1 MQIKKN
7 FLVLFFI
14 AAATF
19 LLNACNLPVTKPNP
33 NSTPNIPFIETSVM
47 LTVTAFYASLPT
59 STLTPTPSATFTP
72 SPTTTLF
79 VIVPTL
85 TPTQQWLA
93 CPGIVVS
100 VTDTKKGDMLHI
112 LRCEDGLEYDLG
124 PLAKGVYA
132 IGPNDKFLVYVTI
145 DGFIYAARI
154 GDPYLHNLYDL
165 KNEHI
170 YSVFNKRVTPDF
182 KISFVDGTFSYTL
195 VLLEKNYGLKLGT
208 AEEGKKVLRSVRS
221 MAEFITENKKG

>member
-1 MQIKKN
+1 MRVKKN
-7 FLVLFFI
+7 FFVLFFI
-14 AAATF
+14 AAAMF
-19 LLNACNLPVTKPNP
+19 LLNACNLPAGNPNP
-33 NSTPNIPFIETSVM
+33 NLTPNIPSIETSVM
-47 LTVTAFYASLPT
+47 LTVTAFYASVPT

-72 SPTTTLF
+72 SPTMTLF

-132 IGPNDKFLVYVTI
+132 VGPNDKFLVYVTI
-145 DGFIYAARI
+145 DGFVYASRI
-154 GDPYLHNLYDL
+154 GDPYLYNLYDL

-170 YSVFNKRVTPDF
+170 YSVFNKKVTPDF
-182 KISFVDGTFSYTL
+182 KISFAGESPLFKL
-195 VLLEKNYGLKLGT
+195 VLLERNYDQKRVYDLPSG
-208 AEEGKKVLRSVRS
+208 
-221 MAEFITENKKG
+221 ITH

>member
-1 MQIKKN
+1 MRVKKN
-7 FLVLFFI
+7 IFVLFFI
-14 AAATF
+14 AAAMF
-19 LLNACNLPVTKPNP
+19 LLNACNLGIAKPDSNL
-33 NSTPNIPFIETSVM
+33 TPNIPYIETSVK

-59 STLTPTPSATFTP
+59 STLTPTPLATFTP
-72 SPTTTLF
+72 SPTMTLF
-79 VIVPTL
+79 VVVPTL

-154 GDPYLHNLYDL
+154 GDPYLHNLFDL

-170 YSVFNKRVTPDF
+170 YSVFNKKVTPDF
-182 KISFVDGTFSYTL
+182 KISFAGESPLFKL
-195 VLLEKNYGLKLGT
+195 VLLERNYDQKRMYELPSG
-208 AEEGKKVLRSVRS
+208 
-221 MAEFITENKKG
+221 ITH

>member
-1 MQIKKN
+1 MRVKKN
-7 FLVLFFI
+7 IFVLFFI
-14 AAATF
+14 TAAMF
-19 LLNACNLPVTKPNP
+19 LLNACNLPAANPNP
-33 NSTPNIPFIETSVM
+33 NLTPNIPSIETSVM
-47 LTVTAFYASLPT
+47 LTVTAFYASVPT

-100 VTDTKKGDMLHI
+100 VTDTKKGDILHI
-112 LRCEDGLEYDLG
+112 LRCEDGFEYDLG

-145 DGFIYAARI
+145 DGFIYGARI
-154 GDPYLHNLYDL
+154 GDPYMYNLYDL
-165 KNEHI
+165 TNEHI
-170 YSVFNKRVTPDF
+170 FSAFNKKVTPDF
-182 KISFVDGTFSYTL
+182 KISFAGESPLFKL
-195 VLLEKNYGLKLGT
+195 VLLERNYDQKRVYDLPSG
-208 AEEGKKVLRSVRS
+208 
-221 MAEFITENKKG
+221 ITH

>member
-1 MQIKKN
+1 MRVKKDI
-7 FLVLFFI
+7 FALFFI
-14 AAATF
+14 AATMF
-19 LLNACNLPVTKPNP
+19 LLNACNFGIAKPDP
-33 NSTPNIPFIETSVM
+33 KLTPNLSFIQTSVK

-79 VIVPTL
+79 VVPTL

-93 CPGIVVS
+93 CPGIVVT

-132 IGPNDKFLVYVTI
+132 VGPNDKFLVYVTI
-145 DGFIYAARI
+145 DGIIYASKI
-154 GDPYLHNLYDL
+154 GDPYLYNLYNL
-165 KNEHI
+165 RNEHI
-170 YSVFNKRVTPDF
+170 FTVFNKRVSPDF
-182 KISFVDGTFSYTL
+182 QISFAGESPLLKL
-195 VLLEKNYGLKLGT
+195 VLLERNYDQKRVYALPSGFT
-208 AEEGKKVLRSVRS
+208 R
-221 MAEFITENKKG
+221 

>member
-1 MQIKKN
+1 MRVKKN
-7 FLVLFFI
+7 IFVLFFI
-14 AAATF
+14 AIAMF
-19 LLNACNLPVTKPNP
+19 LLNACSLPVTKTNL
-33 NSTPNIPFIETSVM
+33 NLTPNIPSIETAVM
-47 LTVTAFYASLPT
+47 LTVTAFYASVPT
-59 STLTPTPSATFTP
+59 STPTPMPSATVTP
-72 SPTTTLF
+72 SPTLTLF

-112 LRCEDGLEYDLG
+112 LRCEDGFEYDLG

-132 IGPNDKFLVYVTI
+132 IGPNDKFLVYVTV
-145 DGFIYAARI
+145 DGFVYASRI
-154 GDPYLHNLYDL
+154 GDPYLYNLYDL

-182 KISFVDGTFSYTL
+182 KISFTGEWPLYKL
-195 VLLEKNYGLKLGT
+195 VLLERNYDQKRVYDLPSG
-208 AEEGKKVLRSVRS
+208 
-221 MAEFITENKKG
+221 ITH